1 MVRFG
6 VSGDLIPRDMDAFT
20 PAVAARVRA
29 LGFSGIFS
37 RFGANDPHTTTR
49 AQCERVR
56 AMLAD
61 AGLLMYQC
69 TGYWQCLIHPDE
81 TQRRA
86 AVHTLQA
93 ALRVAGWLGARGI
106 DTGPGS
112 LSPHGPWSPHPD
124 NWSATSR
131 RQLVKSLRECA
142 PVAEACGVILSLEGH
157 QLVTLD
163 CAETMR
169 AVLDEVNSP
178 KVKCDWDPVN
188 WITLRTVYETGRAM
202 EEMVDVLRP
211 HIVSAHAKDIV
222 IEDRL
227 VLHLDSVASGAGLLD
242 YPTFFRL
249 MDGLDPTYPLIVE
262 SASVAQLPAVKAVLD
277 RTAQAL
283 GITVL

>member
-6 VSGDLIPRDMDAFT
+6 VSGDLIPRDMDALT

-37 RFGANDPHTTTR
+37 RFGENDPHTTTR

-56 AMLAD
+56 GILDD
-61 AGLLMYQC
+61 AGLQHYQC
-69 TGYWQCLIHPDE
+69 TGYWQCLIHSDE

-86 AVHTLQA
+86 AVRTLQA
-93 ALRVAGWLGARGI
+93 ALRIAGWLGARGI

-112 LSPHGPWSPHPD
+112 LSPRGPWFPHPG

-131 RQLVKSLRECA
+131 RQLVKSLQECA
-142 PVAEACGVILSLEGH
+142 PVAEECGVILSLEGH

-178 KVKCDWDPVN
+178 MVKCDWDPVN
-188 WITLRTVYETGRAM
+188 WITLRTVYDTGRAM
-202 EEMVDVLRP
+202 RQMVDVLRP
-211 HIVSAHAKDIV
+211 YIVSAHAKDVV

-227 VLHLDSVASGAGLLD
+227 VVHLDNVATGDGLLD
-242 YPTFFRL
+242 YATFFQL
-249 MDGLDPTYPLIVE
+249 MEALDPAYPIIVE

-283 GITVL
+283 GITVR